1 MTPFD
6 PVLVREI
13 PVIRKIIQD
22 ETWLEGE
29 RRGCRVLPDDAVV
42 REKVCQVILRV
53 GRELRESFTSDHAP
67 GSAVQATVT
76 SAIPAAPDDLVWEI

>member
-1 MTPFD
+1 MIPPD

-53 GRELRESFTSDHAP
+53 GRELRESITSDFTP
-67 GSAVQATVT
+67 GCAVQDTVT
-76 SAIPAAPDDLVWEI
+76 NATPPVPDDLVWEI